1 MDSRRYIELLED
13 YWDIGFGF
21 IFLLLTIYFS
31 QIHNIYMAALFSALA
46 IGSFSVT
53 VSEIAEIIAERLGE
67 PFGSLVLTF
76 TAVIIEILI
85 LFMIVLESV
94 HSPEAIS
101 TVKEGI
107 ISTVLVD
114 LNALLGLALFV
125 GGLSFKE
132 QEHNED
138 TSSSYTTILLVAT
151 AMFLVPSTLGILHNE
166 EALYKASLI
175 ISVFLFVY
183 YIFIFRFQ
191 TKTHIHFFK
200 STARSRLLRYKKKMN
215 IDNEEEDDNYF
226 FAKRSNKVNFIM
238 LFVLLAVIGYT
249 AEIFAHTGIK
259 IFNEFNISS
268 GFAGLIIAFITV
280 APELFT
286 AVKAAK
292 NDQTQR
298 VVNIAMGASTV
309 SIMLTVPILM
319 FLTILFNVDLTL
331 DFTPL
336 QVGALLLTIILVWK
350 TTDNGE
356 TNYLEGLSH
365 LMLFSSY
372 AVIAFFYN

>member
-1 MDSRRYIELLED
+1 
-13 YWDIGFGF
+13 
-21 IFLLLTIYFS
+21 
-31 QIHNIYMAALFSALA
+31 
-46 IGSFSVT
+46 
-53 VSEIAEIIAERLGE
+53 
-67 PFGSLVLTF
+67 
-76 TAVIIEILI
+76 
-85 LFMIVLESV
+85 
-94 HSPEAIS
+94 
-101 TVKEGI
+101 
-107 ISTVLVD
+107 
-114 LNALLGLALFV
+114 
-125 GGLSFKE
+125 
-132 QEHNED
+132 
-138 TSSSYTTILLVAT
+138 
-151 AMFLVPSTLGILHNE
+151 
-166 EALYKASLI
+166 
-175 ISVFLFVY
+175 
-183 YIFIFRFQ
+183 
-191 TKTHIHFFK
+191 
-200 STARSRLLRYKKKMN
+200 MN
-215 IDNEEEDDNYF
+215 IDTEEDDDNYF
-226 FAKRSNKVNFIM
+226 FAKTSNKVNFIM
-238 LFVLLAVIGYT
+238 LFILLAVIGYT